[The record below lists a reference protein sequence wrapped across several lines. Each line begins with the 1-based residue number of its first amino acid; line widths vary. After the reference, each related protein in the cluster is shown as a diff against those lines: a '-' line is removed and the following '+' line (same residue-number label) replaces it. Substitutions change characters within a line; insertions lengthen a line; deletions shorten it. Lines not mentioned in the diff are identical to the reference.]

1 MRLLSVISIG
11 LLMFGSQPQF
21 ACGADPVPCSCLQ
34 ELWIDYPGPNDLY
47 FSLNH
52 ITSCDDEGE
61 EGLWYGVSSPANL
74 PEICEYCNCEEYQA
88 PSGPSASTFPGHGQE
103 LVGIKAWDVF
113 RVGLE
118 SAVRKSPGL
127 EFGAPTYLIIPRKN
141 LPAELKATHD
151 MVVMAIPLN
160 VHIKGSRFDGN
171 TYFLCVQIDS
181 ADGVPIS
188 KATFENAKSGRGSQ
202 MSVKFR
208 TKTGEVRHGLV
219 WLK

>member
-11 LLMFGSQPQF
+11 LLMFGSQPEF
-21 ACGADPVPCSCLQ
+21 ARGADPVPCSCLQ

-47 FSLNH
+47 LSLNH
-52 ITSCDDEGE
+52 ITSCDDEGQ
-61 EGLWYGVSSPANL
+61 EGLWYGVSSPAGL
-74 PEICEYCNCEEYQA
+74 PQICEYCNCEEYQA
-88 PSGPSASTFPGHGQE
+88 PTGPMAATFPGHGQE

-127 EFGAPTYLIIPRKN
+127 EFGTPTYLVIPRKN
-141 LPAELKATHD
+141 LPAELKATRD
-151 MVVMAIPLN
+151 MVVMAIPMN
-160 VHIKGSRFDGN
+160 VHIKGNRFDGN
-171 TYFLCVQIDS
+171 TYYLCVQIDS
-181 ADGVPIS
+181 ADGIPIS
-188 KATFENAKSGRGSQ
+188 KATFENAKSGSGSQ

-208 TKTGEVRHGLV
+208 TKIGEVRHGLV

>member
-1 MRLLSVISIG
+1 MRLLSVASIV
-11 LLMFGSQPQF
+11 LLMFATQSKL

-34 ELWIDYPGPNDLY
+34 EMWVDYPGPNDLY

-61 EGLWYGVSSPANL
+61 EGLWYGVASNAGL
-74 PEICEYCNCEEYQA
+74 PQICDYCNCEEYEPPQGRMA
-88 PSGPSASTFPGHGQE
+88 AAFPGHGQE
-103 LVGIKAWDVF
+103 LVGVKAWDVF

-118 SAVRKSPGL
+118 SATRKSPGL
-127 EFGAPTYLIIPRKN
+127 EFGTPLYHVIPRKN
-141 LPAELKATHD
+141 LPAKLKATHD
-151 MVVMAIPLN
+151 MVVMAIPIN

-171 TYFLCVQIDS
+171 MYYLCVEVDS

-188 KATFENAKSGRGSQ
+188 KATFEDAKSGRGSQ
-202 MSVKFR
+202 LQVKFR
-208 TKTGEVRHGLV
+208 TKTGEVRKGLV

>member
-1 MRLLSVISIG
+1 M
-11 LLMFGSQPQF
+11 
-21 ACGADPVPCSCLQ
+21 
-34 ELWIDYPGPNDLY
+34 
-47 FSLNH
+47 
-52 ITSCDDEGE
+52 
-61 EGLWYGVSSPANL
+61 
-74 PEICEYCNCEEYQA
+74 
-88 PSGPSASTFPGHGQE
+88 
-103 LVGIKAWDVF
+103 
-113 RVGLE
+113 GLE

-127 EFGAPTYLIIPRKN
+127 EFGAPTYLIIPLKN

-151 MVVMAIPLN
+151 IVVMAIPLN

-171 TYFLCVQIDS
+171 TYYLCVQIDS